1 MSALFGFMRRFS
13 IRLRMQGAIAI
24 VLVLFVLVGAA
35 GLVGGRQLMELNE
48 EFMVH
53 SVSEAQH
60 VSDLRASLG
69 QLRQLE
75 KNMVIDYED
84 GVKVLAHR
92 EAWLK
97 TAER

>member
-1 MSALFGFMRRFS
+1 MLRRFS

-35 GLVGGRQLMELNE
+35 ALLGGGRQLMVAQRGL
-48 EFMVH
+48 H
-53 SVSEAQH
+53 GALGQGEAQH

-69 QLRQLE
+69 HVRQHE

-97 TAER
+97 RSPKR